1 MELSD
6 FLEVSLLMDYYKN
19 LLSDKQKEYMLEHFE
34 RDLSLSEIAKE
45 HNVSRQA
52 VYDNIRRGIKIL
64 KEYEDKI
71 GFYKRE
77 QEIKDSLLKLRK
89 EFTLEKL
96 EEIIESID
104 L

>member
-19 LLSDKQKEYMLEHFE
+19 LLSDKQKEYMIEHFE
-34 RDLSLSEIAKE
+34 EDLSLSEIAKE
-45 HNVSRQA
+45 HDVSRQA

-64 KEYEDKI
+64 KEYEKKI

-77 QEIKDSLLKLRK
+77 QEIKKSLLKLRE
-89 EFTLEKL
+89 EFTPEKL

>member
-64 KEYEDKI
+64 KEYEEKI

-77 QEIKDSLLKLRK
+77 QEIKNSLLELR
-89 EFTLEKL
+89 ENFTPKKL